1 MDLDYI
7 WSMETT
13 EMTMTES
20 QRMLLRYVLIERPT
34 KDLEL
39 RKKKRKDLRKLAFSS
54 KRKKDK

>member
-1 MDLDYI
+1 
-7 WSMETT
+7 
-13 EMTMTES
+13 MTES